1 MAWKSDILPL
11 AFYRYLGY
19 ISMPPFNTPFVVFL
33 FWPMS
38 TTMDSWRL
46 SENGMIWF
54 SERY

>member
-19 ISMPPFNTPFVVFL
+19 ISMPPFNTPFAVFL

-46 SENGMIWF
+46 SEDGMIWF